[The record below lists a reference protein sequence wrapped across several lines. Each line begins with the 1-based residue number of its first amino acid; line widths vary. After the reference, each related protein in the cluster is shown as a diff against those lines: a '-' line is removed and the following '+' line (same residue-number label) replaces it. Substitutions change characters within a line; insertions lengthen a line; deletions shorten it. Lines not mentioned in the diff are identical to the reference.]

1 MWKALNQ
8 IRREKSKGDSGGSS
22 PQETE
27 RPVVLCLVRPAD
39 LGSGKQSAEMEA
51 GAVEED

>member
-1 MWKALNQ
+1 MEGLKSNTKRKEQRGL
-8 IRREKSKGDSGGSS
+8 RRQLPSGN
-22 PQETE
+22 E